1 MKLWSV
7 AFSYRLGL
15 AFHALNNEG
24 ADGGNLMQ
32 PRRIDVGRVTYDG
45 ISGEIIRRHILQ
57 NFIEVCRRDGIP
69 MYSLSEGLHPD
80 RGPIGIRRA
89 AKDLHHE
96 ELTNEHLLTSVR
108 HAVEQ
113 CAALDVGGYLA
124 AWQDAAS
131 QDYVAERQYID
142 SFCAKLPKKGNKV
155 DLEPVKR
162 DSCFDVAW
170 MISEEPQDLTVTQH
184 SAFRDTFSLNSRYA
198 QTMRSNVY
206 GGVIRADLHRIG
218 TDDYWYLQK
227 NKNGANL
234 DRQIVVSDEQA
245 KRQKA
250 LVEAIA
256 NFIAA
261 PTGAKVA
268 GWAPHVFLCEGAILL
283 TSTRTA
289 PFESPIKV
297 DLANMDKPVGVNPNY
312 RKAMTSIAT
321 EKDDWACTFDGA
333 ADLIKNLGKI
343 IGAPIV
349 GGAGDGKDG
358 SATET
363 PQG

>member
-57 NFIEVCRRDGIP
+57 NFVEVCRRDGIP
-69 MYSLSEGLHPD
+69 MYPLSEGLHPD

-89 AKDLHHE
+89 AKELNHDT
-96 ELTNEHLLTSVR
+96 LTNAHLLGSVR
-108 HAVEQ
+108 QAVGR
-113 CAALDVGGYLA
+113 CAVLDVGGYLA
-124 AWQDAAS
+124 AWQDVEK
-131 QDYVAERQYID
+131 QKYVAEEEYIG
-142 SFCAKLPKKGNKV
+142 SFCAPPAKGEK
-155 DLEPVKR
+155 LEPVKR

-170 MISEEPQDLTVTQH
+170 LISEEPQDLTVTQH
-184 SAFRDTFSLNSRYA
+184 SAFRDTPSLNSRYA
-198 QTMRSNVY
+198 QTMRSNIY
-206 GGVIRADLHRIG
+206 GGVIRANLHQIG
-218 TDDYWYLQK
+218 TDDHWYLQK
-227 NKNGANL
+227 DKNGGTLGRLA
-234 DRQIVVSDEQA
+234 VAPGEQTS
-245 KRQKA
+245 RQKA

-256 NFIAA
+256 GFIAA

-297 DLANMDKPVGVNPNY
+297 DLANTDKPVGANPNY

-321 EKDDWACTFDGA
+321 EKDDWACTFNGA

-343 IGAPIV
+343 IGAPTA
-349 GGAGDGKDG
+349 GGAGGGKDG